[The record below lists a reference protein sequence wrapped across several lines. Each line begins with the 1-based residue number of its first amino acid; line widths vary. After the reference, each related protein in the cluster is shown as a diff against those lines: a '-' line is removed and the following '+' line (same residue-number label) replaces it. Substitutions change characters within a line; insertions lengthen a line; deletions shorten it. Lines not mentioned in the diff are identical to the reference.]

1 MMLSKK
7 EQTRKKKIRDDKRL
21 EVKEMQ
27 KYLNWLKK
35 NFPKCQAQL
44 NGCEHQTVE
53 AHHVLF
59 VSFGADKDD
68 RTLRCVCR
76 ACRQWAHK
84 NKALSQELFLH
95 VARENWMKYGGSE
108 DIDNG

>member
-1 MMLSKK
+1 MLSKK

-27 KYLNWLKK
+27 KYQVWLKE

-44 NGCEHQTVE
+44 KGCEHETVE

-59 VSFGADKDD
+59 GSFGADKDD
-68 RTLRCVCR
+68 TRVIGICR
-76 ACRQWAHK
+76 ACHCWCHAHK
-84 NKALSQELFLH
+84 KLSQELLLH
-95 VARENWMKYGGSE
+95 VARENWMKYGGDSE
-108 DIDNG
+108 